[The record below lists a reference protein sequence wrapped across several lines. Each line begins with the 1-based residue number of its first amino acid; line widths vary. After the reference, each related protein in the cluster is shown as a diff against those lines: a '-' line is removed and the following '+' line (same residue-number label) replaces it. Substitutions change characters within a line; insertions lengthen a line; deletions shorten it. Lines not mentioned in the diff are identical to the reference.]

1 MFITLLKKDLKLE
14 FRSKEIILSTFVL
27 GLSILLVFALSFQNQ
42 TKVIYEFSSGILW
55 VVILFISTFGLN
67 RAFSIEQESSSMWSW
82 LSSPIDRGLVFLSKM
97 VSISIYVLLS
107 EIMFLI
113 PFFIF
118 MKIPTNF
125 SLINLII
132 IILVGTLAIITI
144 GCLISTITLQTRIRN
159 ALIPI
164 LLFPS
169 CTPIIISA
177 TKSTLLILKNRPF
190 IDWSFWLLL
199 MVTFFII
206 FSLVGYIIFD
216 KVIEE

>member
-1 MFITLLKKDLKLE
+1 MFMTLLKKDLKLE
-14 FRSKEIILSTFVL
+14 FRSKEIIFSTFVL
-27 GLSILLVFALSFQNQ
+27 GLSIILVFALSFQNQ
-42 TKVIYEFSSGILW
+42 TKLKYEFSSGILW
-55 VVILFISTFGLN
+55 VVILFISTFALN
-67 RAFSIEQESSSMWSW
+67 RAFSIEQESSSIWSW

-97 VSISIYVLLS
+97 VSISIYVLLA

-113 PFFIF
+113 PFLIF

-132 IILVGTLAIITI
+132 IILIGTLAITTI

-169 CTPIIISA
+169 CTPIVISA

-190 IDWSFWLLL
+190 IDWSFWLLV
-199 MVTFFII
+199 MITFFII

-216 KVIEE
+216 RVIEE

>member
-14 FRSKEIILSTFVL
+14 FRSKEIIFSTFIL
-27 GLSILLVFALSFQNQ
+27 GLSILLVFTLSFQNQ
-42 TKVIYEFSSGILW
+42 TKIIYEFSSGILW
-55 VVILFISTFGLN
+55 IVILFISTFGLN
-67 RAFSIEQESSSMWSW
+67 RAFSIEQESNSMWSW

-97 VSISIYVLLS
+97 VSISIYVLLA

-125 SLINLII
+125 SLIYLII
-132 IILVGTLAIITI
+132 IIIVGTLAITAI
-144 GCLISTITLQTRIRN
+144 GCLISTITLQTSIRT

-190 IDWSFWLLL
+190 IDWSFWILL
-199 MVTFFII
+199 MITFFTV

-216 KVIEE
+216 RVIEE

>member
-1 MFITLLKKDLKLE
+1 MFMTLLKKDLKLE

-27 GLSILLVFALSFQNQ
+27 GLSMLLVFALSFQNQ
-42 TKVIYEFSSGILW
+42 TKIIYEFSSGILW
-55 VVILFISTFGLN
+55 IVILFISTFGLN

-97 VSISIYVLLS
+97 VSISIYVLLA

-118 MKIPTNF
+118 LKIPTNF

-132 IILVGTLAIITI
+132 IILVGTLAVTAI
-144 GCLISTITLQTRIRN
+144 GCLISIITLQTRIRN

-177 TKSTLLILKNRPF
+177 TKSTLLILKNKPF

-199 MVTFFII
+199 MITFFII
-206 FSLVGYIIFD
+206 FSLFGYIIFD
-216 KVIEE
+216 RVIEE

>member
-14 FRSKEIILSTFVL
+14 FRNKEIIISTFVL
-27 GLSILLVFALSFQNQ
+27 GLSIILVFALSFQNQ
-42 TKVIYEFSSGILW
+42 TKLKYEFSSGILW

-97 VSISIYVLLS
+97 VSISIYVLLA

-118 MKIPTNF
+118 MKITANF
-125 SLINLII
+125 SLINLILV
-132 IILVGTLAIITI
+132 ILVGTLAITTI
-144 GCLISTITLQTRIRN
+144 GCLISTITLQTEIRN

-190 IDWSFWLLL
+190 IDWSFWILL
-199 MVTFFII
+199 MITFFII

-216 KVIEE
+216 RVIEE

>member
-42 TKVIYEFSSGILW
+42 TKIIYEFSSGILW
-55 VVILFISTFGLN
+55 IVILFISTFGLN

-97 VSISIYVLLS
+97 VSISIYVLLA

-132 IILVGTLAIITI
+132 IILIGTLAITTI

-159 ALIPI
+159 VLIPI

-199 MVTFFII
+199 MITFFII

-216 KVIEE
+216 RVIEE

>member
-199 MVTFFII
+199 MITFFII

>member
-67 RAFSIEQESSSMWSW
+67 RAFSIEQESRSMWSW

-199 MVTFFII
+199 MITFFII

>member
-27 GLSILLVFALSFQNQ
+27 GLSIILVFALSFQNQ
-42 TKVIYEFSSGILW
+42 TKLKYEFSSGVLW
-55 VVILFISTFGLN
+55 VVILFISTFALN
-67 RAFSIEQESSSMWSW
+67 RAFSIEQQSSSICSW

-97 VSISIYVLLS
+97 VSISIYVLLA
-107 EIMFLI
+107 EIMFLT

-118 MKIPTNF
+118 MKIPVSF
-125 SLINLII
+125 SLINLIVV
-132 IILVGTLAIITI
+132 ILVGTLAITSI
-144 GCLISTITLQTRIRN
+144 GCLISTITFQTEIRN

-177 TKSTLLILKNRPF
+177 TKSTMLILKNRPF
-190 IDWSFWLLL
+190 IDWSFWILI
-199 MVTFFII
+199 MITFFTV
-206 FSLVGYIIFD
+206 FSLVGYVIFD
-216 KVIEE
+216 RVIEE

>member
-14 FRSKEIILSTFVL
+14 FRNKEIILSTFVL
-27 GLSILLVFALSFQNQ
+27 GLSIILVFALSFQNQ
-42 TKVIYEFSSGILW
+42 TKLKYEFSSGILW
-55 VVILFISTFGLN
+55 VVILFISTFALN
-67 RAFSIEQESSSMWSW
+67 RAFSIEQESSSIWSW

-97 VSISIYVLLS
+97 VSISIYVLLA
-107 EIMFLI
+107 EITFLT

-118 MKIPTNF
+118 MKIPINF
-125 SLINLII
+125 SLINLIVV
-132 IILVGTLAIITI
+132 ILVGTLAITSI
-144 GCLISTITLQTRIRN
+144 GCLISTITLQTEIRN

-177 TKSTLLILKNRPF
+177 TKSTMLILKNRPF
-190 IDWSFWLLL
+190 IDWSFWILL
-199 MVTFFII
+199 MITFFTA

-216 KVIEE
+216 RVIEE

>member
-27 GLSILLVFALSFQNQ
+27 GLSILLVFSLSFQNQ

-107 EIMFLI
+107 EIMFLF

-132 IILVGTLAIITI
+132 IILVGTLSVITI

-199 MVTFFII
+199 MITFFII

>member
-1 MFITLLKKDLKLE
+1 MFMTLLKKDLKLE

-27 GLSILLVFALSFQNQ
+27 GLSMLLVFAISFQNQ
-42 TKVIYEFSSGILW
+42 TKIIYEFSSGILW

-97 VSISIYVLLS
+97 VSISIYVLLA

-199 MVTFFII
+199 MITFFII

>member
-132 IILVGTLAIITI
+132 IIFVGTLAIITI

-199 MVTFFII
+199 MITFFII

>member
-1 MFITLLKKDLKLE
+1 MFMTLLKKDLKLE

-42 TKVIYEFSSGILW
+42 TKIIYEFSSGILW
-55 VVILFISTFGLN
+55 IVILFISTFGLN

-97 VSISIYVLLS
+97 VSISIYVLLA

-118 MKIPTNF
+118 LKIPTNF

-132 IILVGTLAIITI
+132 IILVGTLAVTAI

-159 ALIPI
+159 VLIPI

-177 TKSTLLILKNRPF
+177 TKSTLLILKNKAF

-199 MVTFFII
+199 MITFFII
-206 FSLVGYIIFD
+206 FSLFGYIIFD
-216 KVIEE
+216 RVIEE

>member
-1 MFITLLKKDLKLE
+1 MFMTLLKKDLKLE

-27 GLSILLVFALSFQNQ
+27 GLSMFLVFALSFQNQ
-42 TKVIYEFSSGILW
+42 TKIIYEFSSGILW
-55 VVILFISTFGLN
+55 IVILFISTFGLN

-97 VSISIYVLLS
+97 VSISIYVLLA

-118 MKIPTNF
+118 LKIPTNF

-132 IILVGTLAIITI
+132 IILVGTLAVTAI

-159 ALIPI
+159 VLIPI

-177 TKSTLLILKNRPF
+177 TKSTLLILKNKAF

-199 MVTFFII
+199 MITFFII
-206 FSLVGYIIFD
+206 FSLFGYIIFD
-216 KVIEE
+216 RVIEE

>member
-1 MFITLLKKDLKLE
+1 MFMTLLKKDLKLE

-27 GLSILLVFALSFQNQ
+27 GLSLLLVFALSFQNQ
-42 TKVIYEFSSGILW
+42 TKIIYEFSSGILW
-55 VVILFISTFGLN
+55 IVILFISTFGLN
-67 RAFSIEQESSSMWSW
+67 RAFSIEQESNSMWSW

-97 VSISIYVLLS
+97 VSISIYVLLA
-107 EIMFLI
+107 EIMFMI

-125 SLINLII
+125 SLINLILI
-132 IILVGTLAIITI
+132 MLVGTLAITAI

-177 TKSTLLILKNRPF
+177 TKSTMLILKNKPL

-199 MVTFFII
+199 MITFFII
-206 FSLVGYIIFD
+206 FSLFGYIIFD
-216 KVIEE
+216 RVIEE

>member
-125 SLINLII
+125 PLINLII

-144 GCLISTITLQTRIRN
+144 GCLISTITLQARIRN

-199 MVTFFII
+199 MITFFII

>member
-27 GLSILLVFALSFQNQ
+27 GLSILLVFAISFQNQ
-42 TKVIYEFSSGILW
+42 TKIIYEFSSGILW
-55 VVILFISTFGLN
+55 IVILFVSTFGLN
-67 RAFSIEQESSSMWSW
+67 RAFSIEQESNSMWTW
-82 LSSPIDRGLVFLSKM
+82 LSSPTDRGLVFLSKM
-97 VSISIYVLLS
+97 VSISIYVLLA

-113 PFFIF
+113 PFLIF

-177 TKSTLLILKNRPF
+177 TKSTLLILRNRPF

-199 MVTFFII
+199 MITFFVI

-216 KVIEE
+216 RVIEE

>member
-14 FRSKEIILSTFVL
+14 FRSKEVILSTFVL
-27 GLSILLVFALSFQNQ
+27 GLSMLLVFALSFQNQ
-42 TKVIYEFSSGILW
+42 TKIIYEFSSGILW

-67 RAFSIEQESSSMWSW
+67 RAFSIEQESNSMWSW

-132 IILVGTLAIITI
+132 IIFVGTLAIITI

-199 MVTFFII
+199 MITFFII

>member
-14 FRSKEIILSTFVL
+14 FRNKEIIISTFVL
-27 GLSILLVFALSFQNQ
+27 GLSIILVFALSFQNQ
-42 TKVIYEFSSGILW
+42 TKLKYEFSSGILW

-97 VSISIYVLLS
+97 VSISIYVLLA

-118 MKIPTNF
+118 MKIPANF
-125 SLINLII
+125 SLINLILV
-132 IILVGTLAIITI
+132 ILVGTLAITTI
-144 GCLISTITLQTRIRN
+144 GCLISTITLQTEIRN

-190 IDWSFWLLL
+190 IDWSFWILL
-199 MVTFFII
+199 MITFFII

-216 KVIEE
+216 RVIEE

>member
-132 IILVGTLAIITI
+132 IMLVGTLAIITI

-199 MVTFFII
+199 MITFFII

>member
-1 MFITLLKKDLKLE
+1 MFITLLKKDLRLE
-14 FRSKEIILSTFVL
+14 FRSKEIIFSTFVL
-27 GLSILLVFALSFQNQ
+27 GLSIILVFALSFQNQ
-42 TKVIYEFSSGILW
+42 TELIYEFSSGILW

-67 RAFSIEQESSSMWSW
+67 RAFSIEQESNSMWTW

-97 VSISIYVLLS
+97 VSISIYVLLA

-118 MKIPTNF
+118 MKIPINF
-125 SLINLII
+125 SLINLILV
-132 IILVGTLAIITI
+132 ILIGTLAITTI

-199 MVTFFII
+199 VITFFII

-216 KVIEE
+216 RVIEE

>member
-1 MFITLLKKDLKLE
+1 MFMTLLKKDLKLE

-27 GLSILLVFALSFQNQ
+27 GLSMLLVFALSFQNQ
-42 TKVIYEFSSGILW
+42 TKIIYEFSSGILW
-55 VVILFISTFGLN
+55 IVILFISTFGLN

-97 VSISIYVLLS
+97 VSISIYVLLA

-118 MKIPTNF
+118 LKIPTNF

-132 IILVGTLAIITI
+132 IILVGTLAVTAI

-159 ALIPI
+159 VLIPI

-177 TKSTLLILKNRPF
+177 TKSTLLILKNKAF

-199 MVTFFII
+199 MITFFII
-206 FSLVGYIIFD
+206 FSLFGYIIFD
-216 KVIEE
+216 RVIEE

>member
-14 FRSKEIILSTFVL
+14 FRNKEIIISTFVL
-27 GLSILLVFALSFQNQ
+27 GLSIILVFALSFQNQ
-42 TKVIYEFSSGILW
+42 TKLKYEFSSGILW

-67 RAFSIEQESSSMWSW
+67 RAFSIEQESSSIWSW

-97 VSISIYVLLS
+97 VSISIYVLLA

-118 MKIPTNF
+118 MKIPANF
-125 SLINLII
+125 SLINLILV
-132 IILVGTLAIITI
+132 ILVGTLAITTI
-144 GCLISTITLQTRIRN
+144 GCLISTITLQTEIRN

-190 IDWSFWLLL
+190 IDWSFWILL
-199 MVTFFII
+199 MITFFII

-216 KVIEE
+216 RVIEE

>member
-14 FRSKEIILSTFVL
+14 FRSKEIIFSTFVL

-42 TKVIYEFSSGILW
+42 TKIIYEFSSGILW
-55 VVILFISTFGLN
+55 IVILFISTFGLN
-67 RAFSIEQESSSMWSW
+67 RAFSIEQESNSMWSW

-97 VSISIYVLLS
+97 VSISIYVLLA

-125 SLINLII
+125 SLIYLII
-132 IILVGTLAIITI
+132 IIIVGTLAVTAI
-144 GCLISTITLQTRIRN
+144 GCLISTITLQTSIRN

-190 IDWSFWLLL
+190 IDWSFWLLV
-199 MVTFFII
+199 MITFFII

-216 KVIEE
+216 RVIEE

>member
-132 IILVGTLAIITI
+132 IILVGTLAVITI

-199 MVTFFII
+199 MITFFII

>member
-1 MFITLLKKDLKLE
+1 MTLLKKDLKLE

-27 GLSILLVFALSFQNQ
+27 GLSMLLVFALSFQNQ
-42 TKVIYEFSSGILW
+42 TKIIYEFSSGILW
-55 VVILFISTFGLN
+55 IVILFISTFGLN

-97 VSISIYVLLS
+97 VSISIYVLLA

-118 MKIPTNF
+118 LKIPTNF

-132 IILVGTLAIITI
+132 IILVGTLAVTAI

-159 ALIPI
+159 VLIPI

-177 TKSTLLILKNRPF
+177 TKSTLLILKNKAF

-199 MVTFFII
+199 MITFFII
-206 FSLVGYIIFD
+206 FSLFGYIIFD
-216 KVIEE
+216 RVIEE

>member
-14 FRSKEIILSTFVL
+14 FRSKEIIFSTFVL

-42 TKVIYEFSSGILW
+42 TKIIYEFSSGILW
-55 VVILFISTFGLN
+55 IVILFISTFGLN

-190 IDWSFWLLL
+190 IDWSFWILL
-199 MVTFFII
+199 MITFFTA

-216 KVIEE
+216 RVIEE

>member
-1 MFITLLKKDLKLE
+1 MFMTLLKKDLKLE

-27 GLSILLVFALSFQNQ
+27 GLSMLLVFAISFQNQ
-42 TKVIYEFSSGILW
+42 TKIIYEFSSGILW
-55 VVILFISTFGLN
+55 IVILFISTFGLN

-97 VSISIYVLLS
+97 VSISIYVLLA

-118 MKIPTNF
+118 LKIPTNF

-132 IILVGTLAIITI
+132 IILVGTLAVTAI

-169 CTPIIISA
+169 CTPIIISS
-177 TKSTLLILKNRPF
+177 TKSTLLILKNKPF

-199 MVTFFII
+199 MITFFII
-206 FSLVGYIIFD
+206 FSLFGYIIFD
-216 KVIEE
+216 RVIEE

>member
-1 MFITLLKKDLKLE
+1 MFMTLLKKDLKLE
-14 FRSKEIILSTFVL
+14 FRSKEIIFSTFVL

-42 TKVIYEFSSGILW
+42 TKIIYEFSAGILW
-55 VVILFISTFGLN
+55 IVILFISTFGLN

-169 CTPIIISA
+169 CTPIMISA

-199 MVTFFII
+199 MITFFII

-216 KVIEE
+216 RVIEE

>member
-1 MFITLLKKDLKLE
+1 MFMTLLKKDLKLE

-27 GLSILLVFALSFQNQ
+27 GLSMLLVFALSFQNQ
-42 TKVIYEFSSGILW
+42 TKIIYEFSSGILW
-55 VVILFISTFGLN
+55 IVISFISTFGLN

-97 VSISIYVLLS
+97 VSISIYVLLA

-118 MKIPTNF
+118 LKIPTNF

-132 IILVGTLAIITI
+132 IILVGTLAVTAI

-159 ALIPI
+159 VLIPI

-169 CTPIIISA
+169 CTPVIISA
-177 TKSTLLILKNRPF
+177 TKSTMLILKNRPF

-199 MVTFFII
+199 MITFFII
-206 FSLVGYIIFD
+206 FSLFGYIIFD
-216 KVIEE
+216 RVIEE

>member
-1 MFITLLKKDLKLE
+1 MFMTLLKKDLKLE

-27 GLSILLVFALSFQNQ
+27 GLSLLLVFALSFQNQ
-42 TKVIYEFSSGILW
+42 TKIIYEFSSGILW
-55 VVILFISTFGLN
+55 IVILFISTFGLN

-132 IILVGTLAIITI
+132 IIFVGTLAIITI

-199 MVTFFII
+199 MITFFII

>member
-42 TKVIYEFSSGILW
+42 TKIIYEFSSGILW

-67 RAFSIEQESSSMWSW
+67 RAFSVEQESRSMWSW
-82 LSSPIDRGLVFLSKM
+82 LSSPVDRGLVFLSKM
-97 VSISIYVLLS
+97 VSISIYVLLA
-107 EIMFLI
+107 EIMFLT

-118 MKIPTNF
+118 MKLPINF
-125 SLINLII
+125 SLINLILV
-132 IILVGTLAIITI
+132 ILVGTLAVTTI

-177 TKSTLLILKNRPF
+177 TKSTLLIMKNRPF
-190 IDWSFWLLL
+190 TDWSFWLLL
-199 MVTFFII
+199 MITFFII

-216 KVIEE
+216 RVIEE

>member
-199 MVTFFII
+199 MITFFII

-216 KVIEE
+216 KVLEE

>member
-14 FRSKEIILSTFVL
+14 FRSKEVILSTFVL

-42 TKVIYEFSSGILW
+42 TKIIYEFSSGILW

-67 RAFSIEQESSSMWSW
+67 RAFSIEQESNSMWSW

-97 VSISIYVLLS
+97 VSISIYIFLA
-107 EIMFLI
+107 EIIFLI
-113 PFFIF
+113 PFFTF

-125 SLINLII
+125 SITNLIVV
-132 IILVGTLAIITI
+132 ILIGTLAITTI
-144 GCLISTITLQTRIRN
+144 GCLISTITLQTGIRN

-190 IDWSFWLLL
+190 IDWSFWILL
-199 MVTFFII
+199 MITFFTI

-216 KVIEE
+216 RVIEE

>member
-1 MFITLLKKDLKLE
+1 MTLLKKDLKLE
-14 FRSKEIILSTFVL
+14 FRSKEIIFSTFVL
-27 GLSILLVFALSFQNQ
+27 GLSMLLVFALSFQNQ
-42 TKVIYEFSSGILW
+42 TKIIYEFSSGILW
-55 VVILFISTFGLN
+55 IVILFISTFGLN

-169 CTPIIISA
+169 CTPVIISA
-177 TKSTLLILKNRPF
+177 TKSTMLILKNRPF

-199 MVTFFII
+199 MITFFIT

-216 KVIEE
+216 RVIEE